1 MEDPVSSEEKSAR
14 FNRLIALEKEI
25 GAARY
30 QNFIGRT
37 FRILVD
43 GPGRSDPSCYSGRN
57 DGYMIVDYDGKP
69 EDIGKFITV
78 KITKSLNWALFGER
92 VSEE

>member
-1 MEDPVSSEEKSAR
+1 
-14 FNRLIALEKEI
+14 
-25 GAARY
+25 
-30 QNFIGRT
+30 
-37 FRILVD
+37 
-43 GPGRSDPSCYSGRN
+43 
-57 DGYMIVDYDGKP
+57 MIVDYDGKP